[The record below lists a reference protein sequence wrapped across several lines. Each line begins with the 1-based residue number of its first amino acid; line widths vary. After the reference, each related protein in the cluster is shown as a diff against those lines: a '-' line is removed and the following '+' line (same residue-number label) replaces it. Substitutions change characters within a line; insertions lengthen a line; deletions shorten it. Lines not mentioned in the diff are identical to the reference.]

1 MKKKKEERRDIY
13 LLTEKRGEVFL
24 VDLEIS
30 SLYLSW
36 FLYMFLTLKEEGVTI
51 WELKDEV
58 PL

>member
-13 LLTEKRGEVFL
+13 LLTEKREVFL